1 MKILVTGGCG
11 YIGTNLIPYLLKKNH
26 KIISVDTKWFGDYL
40 PKHKNLKN
48 LKLDIAEIG
57 KINLKSVDC
66 VIHLASVSND
76 PMAEIDKN
84 LSWETSALNS
94 MKLMEH
100 LVKNKVKRII
110 YASSGSV
117 YGINDKKRITEDT
130 ELNPISLYN
139 KVKMVTER
147 ILLSYSKNIELFI
160 VRPATVCGFSK
171 RMRLDVSVNAL
182 TFSALEKKKIT
193 VFGGNQVRPNIHMDD
208 MVKLYDFLIKV
219 NKKFVG
225 TYNAGFDNVSILDM
239 AKLIK
244 KEISCEILINKSVT
258 DPRNYRLDSSKLLKI
273 GFKPSK
279 NIINAIKE
287 LKEYYINGTLSE
299 NPKSHSLKWLK
310 KVLKNRKV

>member
-1 MKILVTGGCG
+1 MKILITGGCG

-48 LKLDIAEIG
+48 LKLDIAEID
-57 KINLKSVDC
+57 KINLKGVDC

-94 MKLMEH
+94 MRLMEH

-117 YGINDKKRITEDT
+117 YGVNDKKRITEDT

-147 ILLSYSKNIELFI
+147 ILLSYSKSIELFI

-208 MVKLYDFLIKV
+208 MVKLYDFLTKI
-219 NKKFVG
+219 NKKFIG

-244 KEISCEILINKSVT
+244 KEINCEILINKSVT

-287 LKEYYINGTLSE
+287 LKEYHKTGELSE

-310 KVLKNRKV
+310 KVLKNK

>member
-1 MKILVTGGCG
+1 MKILITGGCG
-11 YIGTNLIPYLLKKNH
+11 YIGTNLIPYLLKENH

-48 LKLDIAEIG
+48 LKLDIADIN
-57 KINLKSVDC
+57 KVNLKGVDC

-147 ILLSYSKNIELFI
+147 ILLSYSKSIELFI

-182 TFSALEKKKIT
+182 TFSALSKKKIT

-208 MVKLYDFLIKV
+208 MVELYNFLTKI
-219 NKKFVG
+219 NKKFTG
-225 TYNAGFDNVSILDM
+225 IYNAGFDNVSILGM

-244 KEISCEILINKSVT
+244 KEISCEIFINKSVT
-258 DPRNYRLDSSKLLKI
+258 DPRNYRLDSSKLLRI

-279 NIINAIKE
+279 NIISAIKE
-287 LKEYYINGTLSE
+287 LKEYYKTGELSE

-310 KVLKNRKV
+310 KVLKNK

>member
-1 MKILVTGGCG
+1 MKFYTRILRLIINLFKLYISNMKFLITGGCG

-48 LKLDIAEIG
+48 LKLDIAEINKVNIKG
-57 KINLKSVDC
+57 VDC

-94 MKLMEH
+94 MRLMEH

-117 YGINDKKRITEDT
+117 YGINNKKNITEDT

-147 ILLSYSKNIELFI
+147 ILQSYSKSIELFI

-182 TFSALEKKKIT
+182 TFSALEKKK
-193 VFGGNQVRPNIHMDD
+193 
-208 MVKLYDFLIKV
+208 
-219 NKKFVG
+219 
-225 TYNAGFDNVSILDM
+225 
-239 AKLIK
+239 
-244 KEISCEILINKSVT
+244 
-258 DPRNYRLDSSKLLKI
+258 
-273 GFKPSK
+273 
-279 NIINAIKE
+279 
-287 LKEYYINGTLSE
+287 
-299 NPKSHSLKWLK
+299 
-310 KVLKNRKV
+310 

>member
-57 KINLKSVDC
+57 KINLKGVDC

-147 ILLSYSKNIELFI
+147 ILQSYSKSIELFI

-219 NKKFVG
+219 NKKFTG